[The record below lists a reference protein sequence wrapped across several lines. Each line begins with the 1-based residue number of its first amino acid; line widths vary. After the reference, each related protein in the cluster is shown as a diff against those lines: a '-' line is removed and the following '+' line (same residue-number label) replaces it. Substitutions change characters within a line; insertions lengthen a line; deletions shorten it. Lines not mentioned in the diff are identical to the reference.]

1 VPPSAKHADLGVEV
15 GQVFLGKYRV
25 DAILGQGGMGVVAQ
39 CHHLQLDER
48 VAIKML
54 RPDVLGDQDSVQRF
68 VREAQAAA
76 RIKSEYVARV
86 VDVGS
91 FETGVPYMVMEF
103 LDGYDL
109 GQAVEGGKQLSV
121 PLTVELSLQACEALA
136 EAHSLGI
143 VHRDVK
149 PTNLFVVW
157 RADKPKV
164 KVLDFGISKT
174 STATDLKL
182 TQTQSLLGTPAYMSP
197 EQMRSAREVDAR
209 TDIWSLGTVM
219 YEAIEG
225 RRPFEAESFS
235 EMVVKVSMEPP
246 TPMRNAPIN
255 LQGVILK
262 CLCKQPDQRYQSMA
276 DLGRDL
282 IPFAQD
288 QHAAQVLVDR
298 MYRMLRGS
306 QLAGAGDWD
315 RSSTGAGQRL
325 PSDPAAPL
333 PLGHPASGPV
343 AMAAQSAP
351 NTQMGLGMPG
361 PQMQAGQMA
370 MAAIPQPMSHGGSQ
384 PVMGPPAGPA
394 TAPPP
399 GVWAGG
405 SNISAEPWQNLQG
418 TDPTA
423 ARLSSAHDAHAYGY
437 PRPQTPAANPT
448 AIVRPPTRG
457 VPLAAKLGILVFAG
471 VIGALVAVL
480 STSKP
485 QDTDAPPAPPQHVQ
499 MAVTPP
505 VIPAVTHPVTQ
516 PPVPP
521 TPVTPTPVSPV
532 AVPDDGAAG
541 SGVAPDAIVVDPEPT
556 GKPRNTGR
564 PTATGHPAGG
574 RPHNPPQQVKSNPPL
589 PNNPTTA
596 ATTQVGSAGTAA
608 ATPTGTGSAA
618 PLPEFD
624 ASGHRIVRCWNGK
637 PVDQYAHGCPK
648 P

>member
-1 VPPSAKHADLGVEV
+1 VPPSAKHADLGVEI

-54 RPDVLGDQDSVQRF
+54 RPDVLGDQDAVQRF

-109 GQAVEGGKQLSV
+109 GQAVDGGKQLSV

-164 KVLDFGISKT
+164 KVLDFGISK
-174 STATDLKL
+174 SSSGTDLKL

-246 TPMRNAPIN
+246 TPMRNAPKN
-255 LQGVILK
+255 LQTVILK
-262 CLCKQPDQRYQSMA
+262 CLCKQPDQRYQNMA
-276 DLGRDL
+276 ELGREL
-282 IPFAQD
+282 VPFAQD

-298 MYRMLRGS
+298 MFRMLRGS
-306 QLAGAGDWD
+306 QAIDNWD
-315 RSSTGAGQRL
+315 RSSTGAGTRL
-325 PSDPAAPL
+325 PSDPAAPIG
-333 PLGHPASGPV
+333 PAGGPASGPAV
-343 AMAAQSAP
+343 MMAQAVP
-351 NTQMGLGMPG
+351 NTQMGVGI
-361 PQMQAGQMA
+361 GQPA
-370 MAAIPQPMSHGGSQ
+370 MSGAVAQPMSHGGSQ
-384 PVMGPPAGPA
+384 PVV
-394 TAPPP
+394 APPP
-399 GVWAGG
+399 GASLPGAWAGG
-405 SNISAEPWQNLQG
+405 SGVGGEPWHGLQG
-418 TDPTA
+418 TDPLA
-423 ARLSSAHDAHAYGY
+423 ARLSSAHDLHPYA
-437 PRPQTPAANPT
+437 RPQTPASHPT
-448 AIVRPPTRG
+448 ALVRPAARKMPLGAKIG
-457 VPLAAKLGILVFAG
+457 VLAFAG
-471 VIGALVAVL
+471 VVGAGVAWL
-480 STSKP
+480 STNKP
-485 QDTDAPPAPPQHVQ
+485 AEETTTTVAPPMTPPLPHEIRMEALPPPPAPQQPVAQPPTAGSAEVVIEP
-499 MAVTPP
+499 AGSATPP
-505 VIPAVTHPVTQ
+505 ELVVEPKHNTKPASNGGHPGGNHGHPPTQ
-516 PPVPP
+516 VSQVKTSPMPP
-521 TPVTPTPVSPV
+521 TPPPQIAPQT
-532 AVPDDGAAG
+532 G
-541 SGVAPDAIVVDPEPT
+541 SG
-556 GKPRNTGR
+556 G
-564 PTATGHPAGG
+564 
-574 RPHNPPQQVKSNPPL
+574 
-589 PNNPTTA
+589 
-596 ATTQVGSAGTAA
+596 
-608 ATPTGTGSAA
+608 GSAA
-618 PLPEFD
+618 AALPEFD
-624 ASGHRIVRCWNGK
+624 AAGNRIIRCWNNQEVK
-637 PVDQYAHGCPK
+637 RYNHGCPPK
-648 P
+648 PDK

>member
-1 VPPSAKHADLGVEV
+1 VPPSAKHADLGVEI

-54 RPDVLGDQDSVQRF
+54 RPDVLGDQDAVQRF

-164 KVLDFGISKT
+164 KVLDFGISK
-174 STATDLKL
+174 SSSGTDLKL

-209 TDIWSLGTVM
+209 TDIWSLGSVM

-246 TPMRNAPIN
+246 TPMRNAPKN
-255 LQGVILK
+255 LQTVILK
-262 CLCKQPDQRYQSMA
+262 CLSKQPDQRFQSMA
-276 DLGRDL
+276 ELGREL

-298 MYRMLRGS
+298 MFRLLRNGP
-306 QLAGAGDWD
+306 LVEGWERGG
-315 RSSTGAGQRL
+315 TGAGPRL
-325 PSDPAAPL
+325 PSDPAAP
-333 PLGHPASGPV
+333 ASGF
-343 AMAAQSAP
+343 AAQAVP
-351 NTQMGLGMPG
+351 NTQMGVGINQP
-361 PQMQAGQMA
+361 AA
-370 MAAIPQPMSHGGSQ
+370 MGVVAQPMAHGGSQ
-384 PVMGPPAGPA
+384 PVMAV
-394 TAPPP
+394 PP
-399 GVWAGG
+399 GASLPGTWAGG
-405 SNISAEPWQNLQG
+405 SGIGAEPWQSLQG
-418 TDPTA
+418 TDPLA
-423 ARLSSAHDAHAYGY
+423 ARLS
-437 PRPQTPAANPT
+437 
-448 AIVRPPTRG
+448 PTRG
-457 VPLAAKLGILVFAG
+457 RCRRRRGRRIRPRSCGRPRAACRSPSRSAC
-471 VIGALVAVL
+471 
-480 STSKP
+480 SRS
-485 QDTDAPPAPPQHVQ
+485 PACS
-499 MAVTPP
+499 ARWSRSCR
-505 VIPAVTHPVTQ
+505 
-516 PPVPP
+516 P
-521 TPVTPTPVSPV
+521 TPAS
-532 AVPDDGAAG
+532 
-541 SGVAPDAIVVDPEPT
+541 
-556 GKPRNTGR
+556 RR
-564 PTATGHPAGG
+564 ATRA
-574 RPHNPPQQVKSNPPL
+574 R
-589 PNNPTTA
+589 
-596 ATTQVGSAGTAA
+596 
-608 ATPTGTGSAA
+608 
-618 PLPEFD
+618 
-624 ASGHRIVRCWNGK
+624 
-637 PVDQYAHGCPK
+637 
-648 P
+648 